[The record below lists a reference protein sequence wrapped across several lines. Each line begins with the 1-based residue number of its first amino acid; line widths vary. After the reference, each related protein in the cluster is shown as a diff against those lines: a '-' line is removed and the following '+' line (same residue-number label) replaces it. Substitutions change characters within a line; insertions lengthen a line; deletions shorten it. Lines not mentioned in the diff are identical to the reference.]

1 MASTPTP
8 TSPSP
13 PTEED
18 RLLDDLEFV
27 VSVEA
32 LEGAEAK
39 NLGSKKATVLQAAII
54 EIAEG
59 VQEIEDLQEENEA
72 VQEESDLLREILQY
86 RGVSGR
92 VLQRALED
100 MKVNRVDAG
109 LALFTAREQ

>member
-8 TSPSP
+8 KSPP

-18 RLLDDLEFV
+18 RLVDEPELT
-27 VSVEA
+27 VSVQS

-39 NLGSKKATVLQAAII
+39 NLDSKKATVLQAANIDI
-54 EIAEG
+54 ETG
-59 VQEIEDLQEENEA
+59 DQEIEDLQEEN
-72 VQEESDLLREILQY
+72 DLLKELLHY
-86 RGVSGR
+86 KGVSGR

-109 LALFTAREQ
+109 LALSTAQEQ